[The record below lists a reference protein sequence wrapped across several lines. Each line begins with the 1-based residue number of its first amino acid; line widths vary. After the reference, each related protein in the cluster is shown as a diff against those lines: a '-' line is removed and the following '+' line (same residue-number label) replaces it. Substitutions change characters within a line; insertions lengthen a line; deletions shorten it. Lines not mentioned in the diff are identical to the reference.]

1 MPRRRRKSPN
11 SLARLRAEPRYS
23 LVILSGDRSTM
34 RPSFVALSLLALA
47 AAPLSAQSKEKDPD
61 HKVAGGSL
69 PAGWTGRT
77 DRESAQLADAKF
89 VAAGAGFHV
98 TSGPAAIYWRNTD
111 NVTGPFVATATFTQ
125 LKAPSHPEAYGLV
138 FMGKRLVSP
147 QQDYAYVLVRGD
159 GKVMVKHRAGNDV
172 HTIIDWTANAAVK
185 KQDANGKATNTL
197 TVDASKADSVRM
209 FVNGAPIAAIPKAH
223 LGSADGFVG
232 LRVNH
237 NLDVQ
242 VDRFTITPKK
252 NAAAPAK
259 KPATGE

>member
-1 MPRRRRKSPN
+1 MMRR
-11 SLARLRAEPRYS
+11 
-23 LVILSGDRSTM
+23 
-34 RPSFVALSLLALA
+34 SFVTLSLLALA
-47 AAPLSAQSKEKDPD
+47 ASPLSAQTKEKDPD
-61 HKVAGGSL
+61 VKVGGGSL
-69 PAGWTGRT
+69 PKHWTGRT
-77 DRESAQLADAKF
+77 DRESAKLADAKF
-89 VAAGAGFHV
+89 VATGAGFHV
-98 TSGPAAIYWRNTD
+98 TSGPAAIYWRPTD
-111 NVTGPFVATATFTQ
+111 NVTGPYVATATFTQ
-125 LKAPSHPEAYGLV
+125 LKAPAHAEAYGLV
-138 FMGKRLVSP
+138 FMGKRLASP

-185 KQDANGKATNTL
+185 KQDASGKATNTL

-209 FVNGAPIAAIPKAH
+209 LVNGAPIAAIPISH
-223 LGSADGFVG
+223 LGSANGIVG

-252 NAAAPAK
+252 AAGQAK